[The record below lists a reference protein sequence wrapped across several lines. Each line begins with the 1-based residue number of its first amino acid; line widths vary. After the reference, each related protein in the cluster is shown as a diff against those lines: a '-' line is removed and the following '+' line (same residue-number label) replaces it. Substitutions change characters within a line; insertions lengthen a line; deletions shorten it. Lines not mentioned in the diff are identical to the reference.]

1 MRGYSWDSALACARH
16 RYAQPQPIPWYHG
29 AGHGWNT
36 TCQAVMPGLS
46 NQVAW
51 CSLQCWIVRWG
62 KQVPGNFRTTLSSI
76 SESWSYVAS
85 MTLSLDHVH
94 EILHVIAHML
104 KLKPSHPKRDPNANH
119 RDNGPVACPRAW
131 PDLRRTLETENKQ
144 TNYCWR
150 TQSWTQP
157 KRKEPRKA

>member
-1 MRGYSWDSALACARH
+1 MRGYSWDSALACAMH

-36 TCQAVMPGLS
+36 TCQVVMSGLS

-51 CSLQCWIVRWG
+51 CSLQCWIVCWG
-62 KQVPGNFRTTLSSI
+62 KQVPGIFRTTLSSI
-76 SESWSYVAS
+76 SDCWSYVAS
-85 MTLSLDHVH
+85 MTLSLDHMH
-94 EILHVIAHML
+94 EILHITAHMP
-104 KLKPSHPKRDPNANH
+104 KLSPVTPNGIRTRTTEIMARWLAH
-119 RDNGPVACPRAW
+119 
-131 PDLRRTLETENKQ
+131 LRRTLETENKQ